1 MSLLFLF
8 RCAKTALRSVQIA
21 MVEKSSGFLPSKQS
35 NPEVVSRDDG
45 SSTVGV
51 PVHVE
56 FIPGVP
62 VPDLDDDLLR

>member
-1 MSLLFLF
+1 
-8 RCAKTALRSVQIA
+8 